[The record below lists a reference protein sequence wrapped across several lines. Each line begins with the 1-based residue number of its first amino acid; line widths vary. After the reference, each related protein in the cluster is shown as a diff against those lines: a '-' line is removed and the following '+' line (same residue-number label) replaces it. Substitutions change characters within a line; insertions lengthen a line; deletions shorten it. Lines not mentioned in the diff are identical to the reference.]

1 MPNLPGRL
9 PLVIFILLHFSFLT
23 AALVENI
30 QNEIATFF
38 LVFLTIIT
46 GMFYRSKFNLP
57 LPKFKPGDILSIAAA
72 TLGALA
78 TFGMHLEFNMSA
90 VLAAGITG
98 LMSSVIPYINPKSDL
113 GKELPPAIYCGAF
126 TGMTA
131 PLLAGGY
138 IFILLAGIATGSLLI
153 ISKNAFNGFGGKL
166 GTIAFGGVSL
176 SFLILLLLNS

>member
-1 MPNLPGRL
+1 M
-9 PLVIFILLHFSFLT
+9 
-23 AALVENI
+23 
-30 QNEIATFF
+30 
-38 LVFLTIIT
+38 
-46 GMFYRSKFNLP
+46 
-57 LPKFKPGDILSIAAA
+57 SIAAA

-126 TGMTA
+126 AGMTA